1 MNKLK
6 ELRAQ
11 SNLTQKA
18 VAKAVGITTSYYGM
32 IELGVRKPSL
42 TLAMDLAKFFD
53 TTVEEIFTDL

>member
-6 ELRAQ
+6 KLRSQ

>member
-11 SNLTQKA
+11 NNLTQKA
-18 VAKAVGITTSYYGM
+18 VARAVGITTSYYGM

-42 TLAMDLAKFFD
+42 TLAMDLAEFFN
-53 TTVEEIFTDL
+53 TSVEEIFYDL

>member
-6 ELRAQ
+6 EFRAQ
-11 SNLTQKA
+11 MGIPQKA

-42 TLAMDLAKFFD
+42 KLAIDLAKFFN
-53 TTVEEIFTDL
+53 TSVESIFTDF